1 MVSEANAQQQKGAM
15 PVEVRVGKRAQVVI
29 PASVRTRLGIQEGD
43 VLHLEVDAE
52 GRVLLTRVPEDPVE
66 RLLRAGSGLLE
77 RDEDVVQVQRGLR
90 AELDR

>member
-1 MVSEANAQQQKGAM
+1 M

-66 RLLRAGSGLLE
+66 RLLRAGSGLLQE
-77 RDEDVVQVQRGLR
+77 DEDAIQVQRGLR